1 MIRRIYYLLKTVR
14 NRKHGNSTNDKRK
27 MKNRNNDKT
36 KGNT

>member
-14 NRKHGNSTNDKRK
+14 NRKHGNSTKDKRK
-27 MKNRNNDKT
+27 MKSLNNDET